1 MKYFTPAAFRQ
12 ALEER
17 LKAYARQTGEPLIR
31 LRKRIAFER
40 FTVRLQGKKDSPWVL
55 KGGFALEL
63 RLGER
68 ARMTKDLD
76 LGVDLGY
83 FQGTEVSAATV
94 AHELREDASIPNPDH
109 FSFVVPEIGEPDLNI
124 PGVKAFRYT
133 VEARLDGRRFETNRI
148 DVGLGDPL
156 IPPFDELESSDLL
169 SFANIPRTPFR
180 ATSRAQHLAEK
191 IHALTRPYE
200 DRINTRVKDLVDIL
214 LLLDLGLPKT
224 QVVKKV
230 IAEIFAARKTHEI
243 PNVVQPPPAT
253 WALSFSAMAKELEL
267 AETNLDNAIMRIN
280 EYWEKMFPKKK
291 TR

>member
-1 MKYFTPAAFRQ
+1 MKYNTPTAFRQ

-17 LKAYARQTGEPLIR
+17 LKQHERQTGEPLIR
-31 LRKRIAFER
+31 LRKRITFER
-40 FTVRLQGKKDSPWVL
+40 IMVRLQEKQDSPWVL

-76 LGVDLGY
+76 LGVTLGY
-83 FQGTEVSAATV
+83 FQTTEVSATAI
-94 AHELREDASIPNPDH
+94 AGKLREDLSVLNMDH
-109 FSFVVPEIGEPDLNI
+109 FTFVVPEIGEPDLSI

-156 IPPFDELESSDLL
+156 IPPFDILESSDLL
-169 SFANIPRTPFR
+169 AFANIPPATIRT
-180 ATSRAQHLAEK
+180 TSRAQHVAEK

-200 DRINTRVKDLVDIL
+200 DRINTRVKDLADIIL
-214 LLLDLGLPKT
+214 LLNLGLPKT

-230 IAEIFAARKTHEI
+230 VTEIFAARKTHEI
-243 PNVVQPPPAT
+243 PNVIKPPPTT
-253 WALSFSAMAKELEL
+253 WASSYSAMAKELEI
-267 AETNLDNAIMRIN
+267 AETNLDDATARIN
-280 EYWEKMFPKKK
+280 EYWKKLFP
-291 TR
+291 